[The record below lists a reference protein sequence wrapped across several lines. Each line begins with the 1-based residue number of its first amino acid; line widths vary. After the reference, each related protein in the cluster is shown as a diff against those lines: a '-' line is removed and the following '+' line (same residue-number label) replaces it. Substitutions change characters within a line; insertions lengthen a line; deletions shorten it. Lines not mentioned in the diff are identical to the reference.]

1 MKNKKVHHEHDVG
14 YKHIFSHKETFL
26 EFLKSFLK
34 KDWVNKIK
42 EEDLI
47 LVDKSYIL
55 SDFEEEESD
64 ILYKVNIDG
73 EEVIFYVLL
82 EFQSKVDFQMPMR
95 LLFYMVEVWRD
106 VLKNTDN
113 TERKRKNFKLP
124 SIIPLVLYNGKN
136 NWTAKTEFKDIL
148 SGANLFEDNILNFK
162 YSLFDI
168 NRYTE
173 EELYSVANLVSAV
186 FLLDQEMSEDELVR
200 RLRKTIYTLK
210 KISPEQFSIFK
221 QWLKKIVKPRL
232 TKDLQKEVEDV
243 LDKSNQEEVDFMV
256 SNLGR
261 TIEKIEKKAT
271 ERGLAK
277 GIAQGVAQGVARGV
291 AQGVAQGVE
300 KKAKEIAIKAIEMG
314 MSNEVIIQLT
324 GFTNENID
332 AIRKEK
338 SH

>member
-1 MKNKKVHHEHDVG
+1 MYKGSAVLRNKEVHHEHDVG
-14 YKHIFSHKETFL
+14 YKYVFSHKKTFL

-34 KDWVNKIK
+34 KDWVNRIK

-73 EEVIFYVLL
+73 EEIIFYVLL

-106 VLKNTDN
+106 VLKNTDKA
-113 TERKRKNFKLP
+113 ERKRKNFKLP

-136 NWTAKTEFKDIL
+136 SWTAKTEFKEVL
-148 SGANLFEDNILNFK
+148 SGYNLFENNILNFK

-186 FLLDQEMSEDELVR
+186 FLLDQEMNEEELVR
-200 RLRKTIYTLK
+200 RLRKIIYILK
-210 KISPEQFSIFK
+210 RISPEQFSIFK

-232 TKDLQKEVEDV
+232 TEELQAEVEEV
-243 LDKSNQEEVDFMV
+243 LNKSEQEEVDFMV
-256 SNLGR
+256 SNLGK
-261 TIEKIEKKAT
+261 TLEKLEKKAT
-271 ERGLAK
+271 KRGLEQ
-277 GIAQGVAQGVARGV
+277 GIEQGI
-291 AQGVAQGVE
+291 E
-300 KKAKEIAIKAIEMG
+300 KKAKEIAIKAIKMG
-314 MSNEVIIQLT
+314 MSNEIIIELT
-324 GFTNENID
+324 GLANEEID
-332 AIRKEK
+332 SIRKEK